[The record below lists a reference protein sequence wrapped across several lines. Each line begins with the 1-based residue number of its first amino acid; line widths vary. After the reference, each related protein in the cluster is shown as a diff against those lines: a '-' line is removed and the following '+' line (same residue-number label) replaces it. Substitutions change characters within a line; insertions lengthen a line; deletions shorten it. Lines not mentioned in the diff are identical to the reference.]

1 MTPELNKNLDMEK
14 KKLEKTKDTLAKTEE
29 ELKDLKKVKGS
40 STLVSVIRKNSVIP
54 QYRKL
59 NAFKFT
65 ERTTI

>member
-1 MTPELNKNLDMEK
+1 MEK

-59 NAFKFT
+59 NAFKFA